1 MCAHL
6 AFTLIFLLHWTE
18 KGINSGILASRLL
31 GGGGGQLFGC
41 KQFHRLE
48 VHFIPKWWPI
58 NYSFVCMLITL
69 FASFSPQQSFV

>member
-31 GGGGGQLFGC
+31 GGGGGSYLG
-41 KQFHRLE
+41 
-48 VHFIPKWWPI
+48 V
-58 NYSFVCMLITL
+58 NSFTDWKYTL
-69 FASFSPQQSFV
+69 FQNGGQ